1 MTNLRTLS
9 TLSVAALLL
18 AGCCTTSRHSSKK
31 CNVCTDGTVYYDST
45 APAGDP
51 NAGVLMTP
59 PPTRTPMPVPEAEP
73 LPEVPP
79 PPGTTEAPS
88 RLRAMR
94 DTTEG
99 LFRTAGEN
107 VRAVF
112 TR

>member
-1 MTNLRTLS
+1 MTILRTLS
-9 TLSVAALLL
+9 IVSAVALLL
-18 AGCCTTSRHSSKK
+18 AGCCTTSHHNSKR
-31 CNVCTDGTVYYDST
+31 CNVCTDGAVYYDSL
-45 APAGDP
+45 APVPEA
-51 NAGVLMTP
+51 NAGMLMTP
-59 PPTRTPMPVPEAEP
+59 PPVHSPMPIEEAAP

-88 RLRAMR
+88 RLRAIR